1 MQGVQC
7 HSAMRER
14 PGNPSPACCFPS
26 SKSDDTIPIMKFAKV
41 IVLGLVAAALSAC
54 SGSKPSAATSVPT
67 TTGGYVQPAK

>member
-7 HSAMRER
+7 HSAVGER
-14 PGNPSPACCFPS
+14 PENPSPACCFPS

-54 SGSKPSAATSVPT
+54 SGSKPSAATTVPT